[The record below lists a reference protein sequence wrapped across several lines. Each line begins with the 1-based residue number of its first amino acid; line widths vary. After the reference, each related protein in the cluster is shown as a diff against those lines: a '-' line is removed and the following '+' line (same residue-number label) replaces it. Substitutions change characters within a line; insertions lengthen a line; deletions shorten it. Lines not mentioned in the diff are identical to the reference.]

1 MIAPHVTMG
10 EMYFNM
16 FSDYRYSDLILV
28 WGTNPATDCPP
39 RTLQTLIEARQ
50 RGADIFVIDPRRTR
64 TVGLTDAEWVPI
76 RPGTD
81 GALALGLASVII
93 AEELYDADFVANW
106 CHGFEEFAI
115 YVQHYR
121 PEVVEQITGIPADR
135 VVSLARRIARAR
147 GASFAMYTG
156 IEYSDSAFRPSGQS
170 SPSGEYRGT
179 WMSPAAGV
187 LG

>member
-1 MIAPHVTMG
+1 MG
-10 EMYFNM
+10 
-16 FSDYRYSDLILV
+16 
-28 WGTNPATDCPP
+28 AHPP
-39 RTLQTLIEARQ
+39 
-50 RGADIFVIDPRRTR
+50 GN
-64 TVGLTDAEWVPI
+64 
-76 RPGTD
+76 D

-93 AEELYDADFVANW
+93 AEEIYDADFVANW
-106 CHGFEEFAI
+106 CHGFEEFAT

-147 GASFAMYTG
+147 GASFAIHR
-156 IEYSDSAFRPSGQS
+156 IEYATPAFRPSGS
-170 SPSGEYRGT
+170 LHPLGISGT